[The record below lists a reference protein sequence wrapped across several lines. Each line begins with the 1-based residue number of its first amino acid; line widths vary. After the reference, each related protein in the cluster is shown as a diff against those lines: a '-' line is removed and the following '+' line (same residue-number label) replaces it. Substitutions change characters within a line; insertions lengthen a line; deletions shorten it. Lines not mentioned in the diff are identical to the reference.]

1 VEHTALPI
9 GTIIQ
14 VEGNS
19 EPFMIVNHCP
29 VTEKAGKQGYFDFG
43 AVPLPIGLSSQELIF
58 FNKEDVKEVIFVGY
72 IDRRFQEFLS
82 QYDEMVAGISY
93 PKFTVEEFKA

>member
-1 VEHTALPI
+1 
-9 GTIIQ
+9 
-14 VEGNS
+14 
-19 EPFMIVNHCP
+19 M
-29 VTEKAGKQGYFDFG
+29 TERDGKQGYFDFG

-58 FNKEDVKEVIFVGY
+58 FNKEDIEEVLFVSY
-72 IDRRFQEFLS
+72 IDCRFQEFLS

>member
-1 VEHTALPI
+1 MDRTALPI
-9 GTIIQ
+9 GTIVQ

-43 AVPLPIGLSSQELIF
+43 AVPLPIGLSSQE
-58 FNKEDVKEVIFVGY
+58 
-72 IDRRFQEFLS
+72 FLS